1 MVQRALPTRPSS
13 REQGAQA
20 EPGRFRHYPR
30 QPVRLRATLAHPA
43 LGWQREID
51 VIDLGIAG
59 AGVDGTGEFE
69 VAQGERLTIAFHAA
83 TLWDPLTLTARIA
96 WVRPELGRGRAGIAF
111 EHKSPQS
118 AYALFELLA
127 SLTVE

>member
-1 MVQRALPTRPSS
+1 M
-13 REQGAQA
+13 
-20 EPGRFRHYPR
+20 
-30 QPVRLRATLAHPA
+30 
-43 LGWQREID
+43 GWQREID

-59 AGVDGTGEFE
+59 AGMDGTGEFE
-69 VAQGERLTIAFHAA
+69 LAPGERLTISFHAP

-96 WVRPELGRGRAGIAF
+96 WIRPELGAGRAGIAF

-127 SLTVE
+127 SLTADG